1 MDVINDTSHNELLT
15 EEQIQNEKND
25 ISNIFS
31 RDLTN
36 NNTKENHR
44 RTIVNQKKKQ
54 NETVN
59 TFLFK
64 NVPKPP
70 QQHIINSRNIKVSPP
85 NNTVSKPPVAPRNMV
100 IQPKNKLKTLH
111 QPEIK
116 KPAGKKEIVFVLR
129 GHIRDAFDEGSYLE
143 DFVKLLSKTYDIC
156 IYIHTWTNKE
166 CKKTWRHQASMYSWK
181 KEPHQLVVNE
191 EIIKKYFTSVSHL
204 IKKITLEDEEKVK
217 LNGRTDGQL
226 TDICTMPTKSW
237 KYFIHNL
244 YTSLT
249 KINPEDRHKTIFSMR
264 FDMIQTRLFSTWHGF
279 NHDNMLIS
287 YFKICCSYLDR
298 NNLKY
303 KWCKMQSIGGSS
315 SGYDN
320 AILGDFNYLEKI
332 FHLLE
337 MKLDTVLVKCAEQCD
352 SRNQEIF
359 VERLRDKLIHNINHF
374 DFIFKGQ

>member
-1 MDVINDTSHNELLT
+1 MELLNDNPVDELT
-15 EEQIQNEKND
+15 EQAIQQEKTD
-25 ISNIFS
+25 ILKIFS
-31 RDLTN
+31 RDLTS

-44 RTIVNQKKKQ
+44 RNVLTEKNKKSK
-54 NETVN
+54 TVDK
-59 TFLFK
+59 FLFR

-70 QQHIINSRNIKVSPP
+70 QQNIPISRSINMSKTNNNPP
-85 NNTVSKPPVAPRNMV
+85 TKPPTAPRNMV
-100 IQPKNKLKTLH
+100 IQPKNNLKTLKE
-111 QPEIK
+111 PEIK

-129 GHIRDAFDEGSYLE
+129 GHIRDAFDKGSHLE
-143 DFVKLLSKTYDIC
+143 DYVKLLSETYDIT
-156 IYIHTWTNKE
+156 IYVHTWTNKE
-166 CKKTWRHQASMYSWK
+166 CKKTWRHEASMYSWK
-181 KEPHQLVVNE
+181 KNQDELVVNE
-191 EIIKKYFTSVSHL
+191 EIIRNYLKSVSHL
-204 IKKITLEDEEKVK
+204 IKKITLEDEELVK
-217 LNGRTDGQL
+217 LNGRTEGQL

-249 KINPEDRHKTIFSMR
+249 KIDKEDRHKTIFSMR

-279 NHDNMLIS
+279 NHDDMLQS
-287 YFKICCSYLDR
+287 YFKICRSYLDR

-374 DFIFKGQ
+374 DFIFKGT

>member
-1 MDVINDTSHNELLT
+1 MELLNDNPVDELT
-15 EEQIQNEKND
+15 EQAIQQEKTD
-25 ISNIFS
+25 ILKIFS
-31 RDLTN
+31 RDLTS

-44 RTIVNQKKKQ
+44 RNVLTEKNKKSK
-54 NETVN
+54 TVDK
-59 TFLFK
+59 FLFR

-70 QQHIINSRNIKVSPP
+70 QQNIPISRSINMSKTNNNPP
-85 NNTVSKPPVAPRNMV
+85 TKPPTAPRNMV
-100 IQPKNKLKTLH
+100 IQPKNNLKTLKE
-111 QPEIK
+111 PEIK

-129 GHIRDAFDEGSYLE
+129 GHIRDAFDKGSHLE
-143 DFVKLLSKTYDIC
+143 DYVKLLSETYDIT
-156 IYIHTWTNKE
+156 IYVHTWTNKE
-166 CKKTWRHQASMYSWK
+166 CKKTWRHEASMYSWK
-181 KEPHQLVVNE
+181 KNQDELVVNE
-191 EIIKKYFTSVSHL
+191 EIIRNYLKSVSHL
-204 IKKITLEDEEKVK
+204 IKKITLEDEESVK
-217 LNGRTDGQL
+217 LNGRTEGQL

-249 KINPEDRHKTIFSMR
+249 KIDKEDRHKTIFSMR

-279 NHDNMLIS
+279 NHDDMLQS
-287 YFKICCSYLDR
+287 YFKICRSYLDR

-374 DFIFKGQ
+374 DFIFKGT